1 MRKWNFCAGPAA
13 IPEEVLREAQN
24 ELLEWG
30 LSGSSVMEV
39 SHRSDLFAEVA
50 TSSTT
55 DIKAL
60 LNIGDDHEVLFLQG
74 GATLQ
79 FTSVPLNFT
88 KKSSIV
94 SYLNTGLWSKKA
106 IKAASKY
113 ASVNVVASSEES
125 NYTYVPSTNEWRVDS
140 DSIYFHYVMNE
151 TIQGLAMRDPISSE
165 IPVICDMSSCILSE
179 EVDFHN
185 LDLVYAG
192 AQKNIGPAGLTLV
205 IIKKDFLEKANED
218 IPDILSY
225 KKNSQAGSML
235 NTPPTFA
242 WYLAG
247 KGFNWLLKKGGL
259 KSSHKENEKKAK
271 LLYDFIDSSSFYSNP
286 VEKEYRSIMNVPF
299 LLDDENADSS
309 FLEKAE
315 IKGLLNLKG
324 HRSVGGMRASI
335 YNATP
340 FEAVEDL
347 VSFMSD
353 FERSYTGNGK

>member
-13 IPEEVLREAQN
+13 IPEEVLIEAQN

-50 TSSTT
+50 ASSTK

-60 LNIGDDHEVLFLQG
+60 LNIEDDHEVLFLQG

-88 KKSSIV
+88 KNSSIV

-125 NYTYVPSTNEWRVDS
+125 NYTYVPSTNKWRVDS

-225 KKNSQAGSML
+225 KKNNQAGSML

-247 KGFNWLLKKGGL
+247 KVFKWLLKKGGV
-259 KSSHKENEKKAK
+259 KSIQKENEKKAK

-286 VEKEYRSIMNVPF
+286 VDKEYRSIMNVPF
-299 LLDDENADSS
+299 LLDDQNADSL